1 MDTNGYRIMGVILI
15 IISAISLLVGNLIE
29 ELWSVTQKIFESSI
43 IIFIGLLGIIFL
55 GVSKKKKINKIYVW
69 KSTGVNHPLSMN
81 IMPVNWGSNPF
92 PGTLPP
98 FFHLLVVKSF

>member
-29 ELWSVTQKIFESSI
+29 ELWPVTQKIFESSI

-55 GVSKKKKINKIYVW
+55 GVSKKKKIN
-69 KSTGVNHPLSMN
+69 
-81 IMPVNWGSNPF
+81 
-92 PGTLPP
+92 
-98 FFHLLVVKSF
+98 